1 VFNIRDPKG
10 FTGEI
15 KRILMLLHL
24 ARETG
29 CSTDVVYHKD
39 FKRIHTQIH
48 TGIDTFKLLLGTKH
62 NQIEIKKDNRT
73 KQYHRQLRNQRL
85 FAKSS

>member
-1 VFNIRDPKG
+1 
-10 FTGEI
+10 
-15 KRILMLLHL
+15 MLLHP
-24 ARETG
+24 RETG

-48 TGIDTFKLLLGTKH
+48 TGIEPRLNYCLVQKH
-62 NQIEIKKDNRT
+62 NQIEIKDNRT

-85 FAKSS
+85 FAKTVRGF